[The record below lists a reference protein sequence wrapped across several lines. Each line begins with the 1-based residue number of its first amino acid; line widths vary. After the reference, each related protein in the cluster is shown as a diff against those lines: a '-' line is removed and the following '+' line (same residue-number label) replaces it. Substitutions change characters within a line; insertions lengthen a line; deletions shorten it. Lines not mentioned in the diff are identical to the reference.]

1 MTITRNAAV
10 AAVVTAGVAGALLV
24 SALPAMARPG
34 DGPGGPGG
42 QGGPGGF
49 SQQGPGQRPGPD
61 GAQAQPQNP
70 GQQQNPGQG
79 QDSGQ
84 ASGQG
89 RGQGQGQG
97 QGTVIVTVPDTIT
110 PGTPFTGTAT
120 ATFTASQ
127 TTATPAPIQAQV
139 ESACGSL
146 TPQVTTTATGAS
158 LSFTLTCP
166 VGQRGPVPLTVSIIV
181 SGRPALI
188 GRTMLTLAAPAAVLD
203 LSTLYSFDGAGN
215 NLTNTS
221 WGAAGNALI
230 RKSASAYGDRISTPA
245 GASRPSARLVS
256 NSVSTQAASVLNN
269 RGMSD
274 FSYVWGQFLDHDI
287 NLSSTG
293 SEKFPVAVPASDPS
307 FDPAGTG
314 SMTIPFSRST
324 SAAGTGTSSTNP
336 RQQTG
341 LVTAFVDGS
350 QIYGSDTARANA
362 LRSFVGGK
370 LKTSDGNML
379 PFNTAG
385 LANANDSHFIAD
397 SKLFL
402 AGDVRAN
409 ENPDLAS
416 LQTVFMREHNRVAT
430 RVQAANPTWNDEQVY
445 QGARQ
450 YVIAEV
456 QAITYN
462 EFLPSLLGRSALGGY
477 SGYDST
483 VDPSMANEFAAAAF
497 RYGHSL
503 LDGELAR
510 LNNDGT
516 PTAAGPI
523 TLQSAFFNTS
533 VFNPSL
539 ANHEGDIDPFLKAA
553 ATGTA
558 QEVDLLVVD
567 DVRNFLFGPPGAGG
581 LDLAS
586 LNIQRG
592 RDHGLADYNTVRAAY
607 GLPRVR
613 SFDEITSDATVQSK
627 LKSLYGTVDNIDLW
641 VGGLAEDHAPGASV
655 GPVFQRIIVDQF
667 ARLRAADRHWYESI
681 FTGDELARLRSTHLS
696 DIIARNTSLTTLQ
709 RNVFFANGASGS

>member
-1 MTITRNAAV
+1 MIDV
-10 AAVVTAGVAGALLV
+10 
-24 SALPAMARPG
+24 PA
-34 DGPGGPGG
+34 
-42 QGGPGGF
+42 
-49 SQQGPGQRPGPD
+49 
-61 GAQAQPQNP
+61 
-70 GQQQNPGQG
+70 
-79 QDSGQ
+79 
-84 ASGQG
+84 
-89 RGQGQGQG
+89 
-97 QGTVIVTVPDTIT
+97 TIT
-110 PGTPFTGTAT
+110 PGTAFSGTAT
-120 ATFTASQ
+120 ATFVANQ
-127 TTATPAPIQAQV
+127 TSTTPVNVQARI
-139 ESACGSL
+139 ESACGN
-146 TPQVTTTATGAS
+146 PVPEVKTTGVGADV
-158 LSFTLTCP
+158 SFTLTCP
-166 VGQRGPVPLTVSIIV
+166 VGVRGPVPLTVSVIV
-181 SGRPALI
+181 DGRPALV
-188 GRTMLTLAAPAAVLD
+188 GRAMLNPADRAAVID
-203 LSTLYSFDGAGN
+203 LSTLYSFDGSGN
-215 NLTNTS
+215 NLSNIT

-230 RKSASAYGDRISTPA
+230 RKSGIAYGDGISSPA
-245 GASRPSARLVS
+245 GSSRPSARLVS
-256 NSVSTQAASVLNN
+256 NSVSDQAESVENS

-293 SEKFPVAVPASDPS
+293 SEKMPIAVPASDPS
-307 FDPAGTG
+307 FDPASTG
-314 SMTIPFSRST
+314 SKTIPFSRST
-324 SAAGTGTSSTNP
+324 FASGTGTSASNP

-379 PFNTAG
+379 PFNTGG
-385 LANANDSHFIAD
+385 LANANDSHFVAD

-430 RVQAANPTWNDEQVY
+430 RVQAANPTWTDEQVY
-445 QGARQ
+445 QAARQ

-462 EFLPSLLGRSALGGY
+462 EFIPSLLGRSALGGY
-477 SGYDST
+477 SGYDSS
-483 VDPSMANEFAAAAF
+483 VDPSMANEFASAAF

-523 TLQSAFFNTS
+523 TLQTAFFNTS
-533 VFNPSL
+533 VFDPSL
-539 ANHEGDIDPFLKAA
+539 PNHEGDIDPFLKAA
-553 ATGTA
+553 ATGAA

-607 GLPRVR
+607 GLARVR
-613 SFDEITSDATVQSK
+613 TFDQITSDVAVQAK

-667 ARLRAADRHWYESI
+667 NRLRAADRHWYESI
-681 FTGDELARLRSTHLS
+681 FKGEELNRLRSTHLS
-696 DIIARNTSLTTLQ
+696 DVIARNTSLTTLQ